1 MHSSRGFVRAARVS
15 AGYNAGPT
23 TARMD
28 SMPMDQDLKKRL
40 RGIGHR
46 LHPLVTVAGN
56 GLSEGVCAEAER
68 ALADH
73 ELIKVKFA
81 VNDRDER
88 RQLVREFCARLGA
101 QPVQEI
107 GKVLLV
113 YRPNPEAD
121 PRLSNLR
128 RQ

>member
-1 MHSSRGFVRAARVS
+1 
-15 AGYNAGPT
+15 
-23 TARMD
+23 
-28 SMPMDQDLKKRL
+28 MDQDLKKRL